1 MRPNPRIGN
10 WPTWRIFWSDEY
22 VNLAAC
28 IWVMDAG
35 KVERRIGRWQGRNPA
50 VSRLLEAMV
59 LEDEKQRAIGLQ
71 LSCSMEKGVKKR
83 SEQAVQKRCKM

>member
-10 WPTWRIFWSDEY
+10 WPSWRIFWSDEY

-71 LSCSMEKGVKKR
+71 LRSGQWKR
-83 SEQAVQKRCKM
+83 A